1 MADWKQ
7 TLLDYKNRFMELPLQ
22 KKIFFLALPSSILIA
37 FLILGIYASSPNY
50 ATLYTG
56 LSQEDMQAVLMELDK
71 EGVNYKIGQDGKTVS
86 VPENMVADLRLKLA
100 AKGVPNKGIIGYE
113 LFDKTSFAVSDFQ
126 QQVNFKRAIEGE
138 LARTILKLSSIE
150 DAKVNIALPEKSI
163 FVREEEEPS
172 ASVFVKVKPGYELTK
187 DQVKAIRNLVS
198 SSVPKLKPQ
207 NVVVIDDKG
216 IDLTALLEEE
226 EDIKVSEKE
235 LKLKL
240 EYEKNVEKKVQAAL
254 ESTLGFGRV
263 KVRVNADL
271 DFSKFKQKEELFD
284 PDMTAVVSQQ
294 KKKERTEGTG
304 AGGVPGAQAN
314 IPPGAGVAAGGQFI
328 SEKSET
334 ITNYEVSKKE
344 TYTEGPNFKVKRLS
358 VGVILDANLKDLDL
372 NKVRNIVVASAGIDL
387 QRGDVV
393 SVETLPFR
401 ATQAFPEKLPYEN
414 YVKYAIFAALLL
426 VGLIVLFFILRRF
439 RKKEAVVM
447 APATV
452 TTPSIPEELE
462 EVKEIEELRA
472 RAKELV
478 TVDAISR
485 AAKSDAEKVAKVI
498 KSWLRG
504 K

>member
-1 MADWKQ
+1 
-7 TLLDYKNRFMELPLQ
+7 MELPLQ
-22 KKIFFLALPSSILIA
+22 KKLLLLALPLSILA
-37 FLILGIYASSPNY
+37 VFLILAVYASSPNY

-71 EGVNYKIGQDGKTVS
+71 EGVNYKIGQDGKTVL
-86 VPENMVADLRLKLA
+86 VPESMVADLRLKLA

-113 LFDKTSFAVSDFQ
+113 VFDKTGFAVSDFQ

-187 DQVKAIRNLVS
+187 EQVRAIRNLVS

-207 NVVVIDDKG
+207 NVVVVNDKG
-216 IDLTALLEEE
+216 VDLTALLEEE

-263 KVRVNADL
+263 KVRVSADL
-271 DFSKFKQKEELFD
+271 DFSRFKQKEELFD

-304 AGGVPGAQAN
+304 TGGVPGAQAN
-314 IPPGAGVAAGGQFI
+314 IPPGTGVGTGGQFI

-358 VGVILDANLKDLDL
+358 VGVILDANLKDVDL
-372 NKVRNIVVASAGIDL
+372 NKVRNIVVAAAGIDL

-393 SVETLPFR
+393 SVETLPFQT
-401 ATQAFPEKLPYEN
+401 TQTFPEKLPYEN
-414 YVKYAIFAALLL
+414 YLKYAIFAALLL
-426 VGLIVLFFILRRF
+426 IGMIVLFFILQRS
-439 RKKEAVVM
+439 RKKDTIAIT
-447 APATV
+447 PTTV
-452 TTPSIPEELE
+452 PTPSVSEELQ
-462 EVKEIEELRA
+462 EVKEIEALRA
-472 RAKELV
+472 KARELA
-478 TVDAISR
+478 TVDAIAR
-485 AAKSDAEKVAKVI
+485 VAKSDTEKVARII
-498 KSWLRG
+498 KAWLRG
-504 K
+504 R